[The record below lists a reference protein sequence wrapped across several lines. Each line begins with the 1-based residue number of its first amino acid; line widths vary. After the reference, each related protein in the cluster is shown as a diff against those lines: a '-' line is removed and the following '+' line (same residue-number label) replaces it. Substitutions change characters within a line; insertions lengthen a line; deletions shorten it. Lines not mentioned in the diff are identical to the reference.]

1 MIYLINYGNKPYA
14 KMQKFQSYTAKRF
27 GKVDRV
33 IEYSDK
39 DILKDTTFYNANKKI
54 LSIKKGNG
62 LFLWKPYIIY
72 KTLQTLKEDDILIY
86 SDVDTIFL
94 DSVFPLIEIMKKHK
108 KDMLVFDSPNKEYQY
123 TKYNLCEDLDLID
136 ESIITTRQRYA
147 SYNLWRKTDASVS
160 FVNQWLDLC
169 CQYHLISDDVTS
181 YSPNYGNQFIHNLQ
195 DQSIFSLLTKK
206 NKTEAFRDP
215 SNWGNRLS
223 SNYDNSPYN
232 QLLFNG
238 VGDSRKLWYLTY
250 VFGKQYLKKFKNKT
264 SV

>member
-62 LFLWKPYIIY
+62 LWLWKPYIIY
-72 KTLQTLKEDDILIY
+72 KKLQTLKEDDILIY
-86 SDVDTIFL
+86 SDVDIIFL
-94 DSVFPLIEIMKKHK
+94 DSIYPLIGLMNQHH
-108 KDMLVFDSPNKEYQY
+108 KDMLVFDSPNKEFQY

-160 FVNQWLDLC
+160 FVKKWLDLC

-181 YSPNYGNQFIHNLQ
+181 YSPNYGNQFVHNLH

-206 NKTEAFRDP
+206 IK
-215 SNWGNRLS
+215 LK
-223 SNYDNSPYN
+223 
-232 QLLFNG
+232 LFEILAIG
-238 VGDSRKLWYLTY
+238 VI
-250 VFGKQYLKKFKNKT
+250 V
-264 SV
+264 